1 MESGNWKAEA
11 ALGAVVVGVIVAFVW
26 LTFSFGGGAPRDARP
41 YVLLFDSAL
50 GLGVDNT
57 VAVAGVRVGVVDDI
71 RVEGKRARVTV
82 LVAPDVVLHTDARAA
97 VRQKTLL
104 GEKFVDLDP
113 GSADAVLTAGAVVD
127 NNAPTIDIDQ
137 VIRAT
142 SELIDRFNRITPPL
156 ESAVQSLDE
165 ALKEKDGAALI
176 AAATTTLHD
185 VRALVKQT
193 NALVSNSSGDVAS
206 VLAMANEKGP
216 GLVDRLNNAAARI
229 DAILAVV
236 DPASIKAAAD
246 MVGPAADNIDR
257 ITRDAK
263 VAMGDVR
270 EAAKRLDG
278 VLARVDSALAKLDGV
293 DEELVR
299 EFLQIQG
306 VRVNLLPD
314 ATVTNRIKKLR
325 DEATPLPE
333 ETPAPLPAP

>member
-11 ALGAVVVGVIVAFVW
+11 ALGAVVVGVIVVCVW
-26 LTFSFGGGAPRDARP
+26 LTFSFGGSAPRDARP

-57 VAVAGVRVGVVDDI
+57 VAIAGVRVGVVDDI

-82 LVAPDVVLHTDARAA
+82 LVAPDVVLHADTRAA

-113 GSADAVLTAGAVVD
+113 GTAEAVLTAGAVVD
-127 NNAPTIDIDQ
+127 NNAPTVDIDQ

-142 SELIDRFNRITPPL
+142 SELVDRFNRITPPL
-156 ESAVQSLDE
+156 ESAVQSLDD
-165 ALKEKDGAALI
+165 ALKEKDGTALI

-185 VRALVKQT
+185 VRVLVQQT
-193 NALVSNSSGDVAS
+193 NALVTSSRGDVAT
-206 VLAMANEKGP
+206 VLAVASEKGP
-216 GLVDRLNNAAARI
+216 GLVDRLSDAAARI

-246 MVGPAADNIDR
+246 MVGPAADNVDR
-257 ITRDAK
+257 MTSDATA
-263 VAMGDVR
+263 AMADVR
-270 EAAKRLDG
+270 AAAKRLDG

-293 DEELVR
+293 DEKLVR

-314 ATVTNRIKKLR
+314 ATVTNRIKALR
-325 DEATPLPE
+325 HDEPLPDDVTP
-333 ETPAPLPAP
+333 TPAP